1 MSSGLREIKC
11 RLSSTYK
18 YVIAIGFI
26 AGAILSDDEAMA
38 ASSVNEFF
46 ARVFSDSFLIS
57 SVLMGV
63 IIVGMI
69 MLVALL
75 SDGFRS

>member
-1 MSSGLREIKC
+1 MSSELREIKY

-18 YVIAIGFI
+18 YAIAVGFV
-26 AGAILSDDEAMA
+26 AGSVLTDEDAMG

-63 IIVGMI
+63 IVVGMI

-75 SDGFRS
+75 SDGLKN